1 MKGIG
6 INVKAKIEINDTVD
20 PRGDFA
26 QLLSRIVE
34 VLDFKALTNDIKSCL
49 VTGCH
54 V

>member
-1 MKGIG
+1 ML
-6 INVKAKIEINDTVD
+6 KAKIEIHDTVD

-26 QLLSRIVE
+26 QLSRIVE
-34 VLDFKALTNDIKSCL
+34 VLDFKGLTNDIKSCL